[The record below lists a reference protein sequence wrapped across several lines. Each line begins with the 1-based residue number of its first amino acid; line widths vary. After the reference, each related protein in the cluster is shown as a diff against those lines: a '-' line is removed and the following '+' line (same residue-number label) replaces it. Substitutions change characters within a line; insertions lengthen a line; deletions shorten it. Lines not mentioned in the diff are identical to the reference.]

1 MITIRNKYGSI
12 HHHLNKAETIALLE
26 QMDDD
31 DHFTS
36 FDGAYEHNTGNPAI
50 TISVPKHLV
59 PFVESA
65 EDNLDRVLAGLD
77 GGISPPA
84 KPKLTIV

>member
-31 DHFTS
+31 EYFTS
-36 FDGAYEHNTGNPAI
+36 FDGAYEDASAG
-50 TISVPKHLV
+50 PKRTLV
-59 PFVESA
+59 
-65 EDNLDRVLAGLD
+65 N
-77 GGISPPA
+77 
-84 KPKLTIV
+84 K